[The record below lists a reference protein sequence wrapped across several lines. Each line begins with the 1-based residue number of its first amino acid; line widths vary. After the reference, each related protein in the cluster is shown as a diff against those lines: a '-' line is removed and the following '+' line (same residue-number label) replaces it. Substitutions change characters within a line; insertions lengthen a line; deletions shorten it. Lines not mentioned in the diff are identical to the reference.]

1 MKHFLLLLGL
11 VLMLAVGGCGS
22 TGEADTYPRRSIKL
36 IVPSPPG
43 GGVDLGARALLPHL
57 EKELGVPVVITN
69 LPGKDGW
76 AAWMTLLGSKPDGY
90 TLAFVSTPNLI
101 TSYLNPENA
110 GFHKSLEDFEFIANQ
125 VMDYTCIIIRAGE
138 TRFTNMKELME
149 YAAGNGVTA
158 FTAAFGSDGHLAL
171 LKINRAYN
179 TNFVDAHAP
188 GLTAGFK
195 SLRQG
200 RADAVFATLGEAAIP
215 HIMGELKII
224 AVVAAER
231 SVFLPEVPTLRE
243 TGFPGVYS
251 GSSRGVAAPKG
262 LNPAIKEK
270 LDIAFRKAIGNF
282 EHHGKMER
290 MGFNVEYMNSWQYKL
305 FMMQEEVRVRAVADI
320 LGWSR

>member
-1 MKHFLLLLGL
+1 MKKGLGILLILFG
-11 VLMLAVGGCGS
+11 VWVSGCGFAPENGS
-22 TGEADTYPRRSIKL
+22 YPQKSIKL

-43 GGVDLGARALLPHL
+43 GGVDVGARALLPHL

-69 LPGKDGW
+69 ITGKDGW

-90 TLAFVSTPNLI
+90 TLAFVSTPNFI
-101 TSYLNPENA
+101 TSYMNPENA
-110 GFHKSLEDFEFIANQ
+110 GFGKRLDDFEFIANH
-125 VMDYTCIIIRAGE
+125 VMDYTCIMIRSDE

-149 YAAGNGVTA
+149 YAAVTGVTA
-158 FTAAFGSDGHLAL
+158 FTPAFGGDGHLTL

-195 SLRQG
+195 ALRQG
-200 RADAVFATLGEAAIP
+200 RADAVFATLGEAALP
-215 HIMGELKII
+215 HIMGEVKII
-224 AVVAAER
+224 AVVAQER

-251 GSSRGVAAPKG
+251 GSTTGIVATKG
-262 LNPAIKEK
+262 LAPEIKER
-270 LDIAFRKAIGNF
+270 LDNVFRRAIGNF

-290 MGFNVEYMNSWQYKL
+290 LGFNVTYMNSLHYKL
-305 FMMQEEVRVRAVADI
+305 FMLQEEERVRALTDL
-320 LGWSR
+320 LGWDL